1 MQSTELSER
10 IMGEERGE
18 RQAPDPLAIR
28 TLNILLA
35 GIGGQGVLTAG
46 QLLAE
51 AGIRAGYDVKK
62 SEVHGMAQRGGVVT
76 SHVRIG
82 RKVYSPI
89 ISSGEADVLVAF
101 EEAEALRWRSE
112 VRSGGTLIVNCLQ
125 VAPPVVNLGL
135 FKYPDDPLAS
145 LRSFEGSFLPVEAS
159 ALAVQ
164 MGSPRLA
171 GTILMGA
178 ASAVVPV
185 SVEHWEAAIRA
196 RFSQAEVADQ
206 NLRAFH
212 QGREYALASA
222 VRQSGS

>member
-1 MQSTELSER
+1 MTGNREKRE
-10 IMGEERGE
+10 G
-18 RQAPDPLAIR
+18 ADPPGAR
-28 TLNILLA
+28 TLNVLLA

-51 AGIRAGYDVKK
+51 AGVRAGYDVKK

-89 ISSGEADVLVAF
+89 ISSGEVDLLVAF

-112 VRSGGTLIVNCLQ
+112 VRSGGTLMVNCLQ

-135 FKYPDDPLAS
+135 FKYPDDPLAN
-145 LRSFEGSFLPVEAS
+145 LRAFDGPVVPVEAS

-164 MGSPRLA
+164 AGSPRLA

-178 ASAVVPV
+178 ASAVLPLAVDD
-185 SVEHWEAAIRA
+185 WEAAIRA
-196 RFSQAEVADQ
+196 RFRKAEVADL
-206 NLRAFH
+206 NLKAFH
-212 QGREYALASA
+212 QGRACALSLAI
-222 VRQSGS
+222 RPSGNQALGR